1 MWRSRSTSG
10 RGAVRVAGSLAG
22 FSRSVEVAIVVPREQ
37 RPSEPSQ
44 NERDYSLLLEAVKSG
59 RLAAATG
66 L

>member
-1 MWRSRSTSG
+1 
-10 RGAVRVAGSLAG
+10 VAGSLAG
-22 FSRSVEVAIVVPREQ
+22 FSRSVEVDIVVPREQ

>member
-1 MWRSRSTSG
+1 
-10 RGAVRVAGSLAG
+10 VAGSLAG